1 MKKVTAKTS
10 DSWLNALIE
19 SLKNPAEAA
28 AYLTVALEAES
39 PDSQLLRAEIQDVI
53 DARLLA
59 NNLSKQAKVHH
70 EELDKMLSES
80 FPSEIYSLIALLDAL
95 GFRLQVTLK
104 EDELVIE
111 E

>member
-1 MKKVTAKTS
+1 MKNVKAQTS

-28 AYLTVALEAES
+28 AYLSVALEAES
-39 PDSQLLRAEIQDVI
+39 PDSQLLRAAIKDVI

-70 EELDKMLSES
+70 EKLDKMLSES
-80 FPSEIYSLIALLDAL
+80 GAAEIYTSIALLDAL
-95 GFRLQVTLK
+95 GFRLIVTLK
-104 EDELVIE
+104 EDELAIGE
-111 E
+111 

>member
-1 MKKVTAKTS
+1 MNNAIAPTS

-28 AYLTVALEAES
+28 AYLSVALEAES
-39 PDSQLLRAEIQDVI
+39 PDFQLLRAEIQDVI

-70 EELDKMLSES
+70 EALDKMLLES
-80 FPSEIYSLIALLDAL
+80 GGSEIYTSIALLDAL
-95 GFRLQVTLK
+95 GFRLTVTLK
-104 EDELVIE
+104 EDELAIGE
-111 E
+111 